1 MMKKIILIQ
10 ATLCCLYSFCEGQGI
25 INNYLFGYFGPD
37 RGVMNF
43 PGNIPNIY
51 QDNSLKI
58 KMHYTHTNISDT
70 AGNLLMYTN
79 GVVMMDGNHDTMPNG
94 KGLNPCNYTTQS
106 QYDGLSISQADLILP
121 DPGNNSRYYLIHQ
134 SMNDWS
140 NYINHDLYFSKIDI
154 TLNNNLGDI
163 MLKNVMLLQD
173 SLWSGGTTACKH
185 ANGRDWWVVVLRAHI
200 PVYFVFLLSASGF
213 TLNSVQTIGT
223 RYDYGQTAFSMDGNY
238 YGIREFRKNF
248 QVFDFD
254 RCTGFFSNP
263 RIVQTNDSNV
273 SSGICFSP
281 DSKLVYASSAHYLYQ
296 ANLDSANL
304 TAGTQLVATWDST
317 YDPVFGPPVEAG
329 FEFMQIGPD
338 GKIYMTTQWATH
350 YMHCIN
356 YPDSLGVGCDLQQHS
371 LLLPTYNGNTIPNF
385 VNYFLGPVVGSV
397 CDSLGL
403 GVPENA
409 LHYFKFSIQPNPL
422 AEKVLHCKYV
432 LPQTASGG
440 KAGVLEVLDL
450 TGRILVKEPLPEWST
465 EQHIKLNVTAGLYL
479 VRITSNH
486 QQSVKK
492 ICVK

>member
-1 MMKKIILIQ
+1 MIRKLVLIQ
-10 ATLCCLYSFCEGQGI
+10 ATICCLYSFCSGQGI
-25 INNYLFGYFGPD
+25 VNNYLFGYDLNENGIL
-37 RGVMNF
+37 NF
-43 PGNIPNIY
+43 PGNNPTVFM
-51 QDNSLKI
+51 DTTI
-58 KMHYTHTNISDT
+58 KMRFSYTHTNISDT

-106 QYDGLSISQADLILP
+106 QYDGLAIPQADLILP
-121 DPGNNSRYYLIHQ
+121 DPGNTNQYYLIHQ
-134 SMNDWS
+134 SWDNLS
-140 NYINHDLYFSKIDI
+140 LQFNKNLYYSKIDML
-154 TLNNNLGDI
+154 LNNGNGD
-163 MLKNVMLLQD
+163 LTQKNIILLQD
-173 SLWSGGTTACKH
+173 TLWGGGTTACKH
-185 ANGRDWWVVVLRAHI
+185 ANGRDWWVVVVRHFPI
-200 PVYFVFLLSASGF
+200 YNVFLLSPNGI

-223 RYDYGQTAFSMDGNY
+223 RFDFGQAAFSNDGNY
-238 YGIREFRKNF
+238 YGIREFTKNF

-254 RCTGFFSNP
+254 RCTGVFSNP
-263 RIVQTNDSNV
+263 RIVLTNDSNV
-273 SSGICFSP
+273 SEGLCFSP